1 MRTILEQPE
10 STSNVHYIALAPEN
24 RVEEFLA
31 THPSVQQYLLDARE
45 PLHQAFGKHID
56 KVSVIA
62 TSNLEMMEGEYLVCR
77 IQTTLPAEQALACL
91 NTFDESWDL
100 ENSQRVEGR
109 VIFNVT
115 FPPSLVSPGVI
126 I

>member
-56 KVSVIA
+56 KISVIA
-62 TSNLEMMEGEYLVCR
+62 TSNPEMMEGEYLVCR

-115 FPPSLVSPGVI
+115 FPPS
-126 I
+126 